1 MNEER
6 MYGILLGPHVTEKSS
21 IISDKNGQFAFRVAP
36 DATKPEIR
44 TAVEKLFKVVVQ
56 DVQVLN
62 VKGKTRRTRYGLGK
76 RAALRKAY
84 VRLAPGHDID
94 FTVAE

>member
-6 MYGILLGPHVTEKSS
+6 LYQVLLGPHITEKAS
-21 IISDKNGQFAFRVAP
+21 ILADKNSQFAFRVAP
-36 DATKPEIR
+36 DATKREIR
-44 TAVEKLFKVVVQ
+44 LAVEKLFKVVVQ
-56 DVQVLN
+56 DVRVLN
-62 VKGKTRRTRYGLGK
+62 VKGKTRRTRYGLGQ
-76 RAALRKAY
+76 RASLRKAY